1 MKKIGVL
8 LISLLL
14 IFSFASCG
22 SDKDD
27 DTFAS
32 SAAASLETEK
42 VAVLVSGG
50 EFPQNTVI
58 KTQIVKDTSVAKNVL
73 PEAQSIMLYD
83 INATLDDKKV
93 QPNGEVEVTFP
104 LPKEFDSLKHLIEV
118 YYISDDGQAEK
129 IEATVSEDDV
139 VARLK
144 HFSFY
149 AVVVTEKPGFSF
161 AVNPELS
168 VVDGQKVLL
177 SDKNLTFTYNPN
189 DTWKDFV
196 NNNKDTGFSIGKDF
210 YGKTDVVY
218 YTDDSGKYQVS
229 KAVGLLSVNAD
240 DIISEKSYGGMIPHR
255 ETIQCQWLYEVSNE
269 PFMVEGYLEPF
280 TRQGKVITIDTNTMT
295 YTIKHEK
302 LQKLSVNSFVRDEKT
317 IASGKYTSDDGDTL
331 GATLT
336 LDNGYIIK
344 TTRQNSFEATLII
357 DGKSV
362 TAKTADKYSFYEFS

>member
-1 MKKIGVL
+1 MKKIAVF

-27 DTFAS
+27 STFAS
-32 SAAASLETEK
+32 SAAVSLETEK
-42 VAVLVSGG
+42 VAVLISGG

-58 KTQIVKDTSVAKNVL
+58 KTQIVKDTSAVKTVL
-73 PEAQSIMLYD
+73 PEAQSIVLYD
-83 INATLDDKKV
+83 ITASLDDKKV

-104 LPKEFDSLKHLIEV
+104 LPKDFDSSKHLIEV
-118 YYISDDGQAEK
+118 YYISDDGQTEK
-129 IEATVSEDDV
+129 IEATVSKDDV

-149 AVVVTEKPGFSF
+149 AVVVTKKPSFNF
-161 AVNPELS
+161 AVNGEPS
-168 VVDGQKVLL
+168 AVDGQKVLL

-196 NNNKDTGFSIGKDF
+196 NNNKDAGFFVDKDF
-210 YGKTDVVY
+210 YGKIDVVY
-218 YTDDSGKYQVS
+218 FVDDNVKYQVT
-229 KAVGLLSVNAD
+229 KAVGLLPVNAD
-240 DIISEKSYGGMIPHR
+240 DIISEQSYGGMIPHR

-280 TRQGKVITIDTNTMT
+280 TRQGKVITIDPGTMT

-302 LQKLSVNSFVRDEKT
+302 LQKLSANRFVRDEKT

-344 TTRQNSFEATLII
+344 TTRENSFVATLVI
-357 DGKSV
+357 DGNSI
-362 TAKTADKYSFYEFS
+362 TTKTADQFNFYDFN

>member
-58 KTQIVKDTSVAKNVL
+58 KTQIVKDTSDAKKVL
-73 PEAQSIMLYD
+73 PEAQSIVLYD

-93 QPNGEVEVTFP
+93 QPNGEVEVSFP
-104 LPKEFDSLKHLIEV
+104 LPKDFDSSKHLIEV
-118 YYISDDGQAEK
+118 YYISDDGQTEK
-129 IEATVSEDDV
+129 IEATVSKDDV

-149 AVVVTEKPGFSF
+149 AVVVTKKPSFNF
-161 AVNPELS
+161 AVNGEPSIL
-168 VVDGQKVLL
+168 DGQKVLL
-177 SDKNLTFTYNPN
+177 SDKNLTFTYNPD

-196 NNNKDTGFSIGKDF
+196 NNNKDAGFFVDKDF
-210 YGKTDVVY
+210 YGKIDVVY
-218 YTDDSGKYQVS
+218 FVDDNVKYQVL
-229 KAVGLLSVNAD
+229 KGIDLLPVNAD

-280 TRQGKVITIDTNTMT
+280 TRQAKIITIDPGAMT
-295 YTIKHEK
+295 YIIKHEK
-302 LQKLSVNSFVRDEKT
+302 LQRIATNSFIREEKT

-344 TTRQNSFEATLII
+344 TTRENSFAATLII
-357 DGKSV
+357 DGKSI
-362 TAKTADKYSFYEFS
+362 TTKTADQYSFYDFN